1 MAAMVLFPMASFSKN
16 QSWDFH
22 GGSVVKTLPS
32 VAGVAGLIPGQGAM
46 IPGASRPKNQNIKQK
61 QNCNKFNKDFKTGPH
76 QQRNL
81 KKKKAEVFTIEIS
94 SKEVIL
100 QGALLS

>member
-1 MAAMVLFPMASFSKN
+1 M
-16 QSWDFH
+16 
-22 GGSVVKTLPS
+22 PS

-81 KKKKAEVFTIEIS
+81 KKEKGWSLHHWNQFKRSDLARGFIELIS
-94 SKEVIL
+94 CL
-100 QGALLS
+100 